1 MKRNL
6 SFWDDKP
13 IDVSSE
19 IFKRLE
25 FDSQIEKMEQ
35 KNVLFGVIKK
45 FTEIDLSPA
54 TVDSVKMEYVFED
67 LMRKFYESAEAG
79 KQYTG
84 GTSLSHDAC
93 RASNHGLKDSKTPSS
108 ESNKTG
114 SEMKAEK
121 TASKNSGIY
130 FASEEKKFRH
140 EVRYGIHECS

>member
-6 SFWDDKP
+6 SFWDDKL

-54 TVDSVKMEYVFED
+54 TVDLVKMGYVFED
-67 LMRKFYESAEAG
+67 LMRKFYESAEPG

-121 TASKNSGIY
+121 LHLKTAGYISLQKIKS
-130 FASEEKKFRH
+130 FAR
-140 EVRYGIHECS
+140 R